1 MLALAVGF
9 FSAGIGVGGGAIMVP
24 TLVWLFRFEFRQAAG
39 TSLAIII
46 PISLIG
52 ALSHIFLFRHA
63 LNLQLLLIFVP
74 ATVLGALLGGFFL
87 LNFKT
92 RYLKLAF
99 AIFIMI
105 AGMRMLGI
113 FDVSFQLFDALKG
126 ASPDGNFILIIL
138 FGLVTGFISTM
149 LGVGCGLII
158 VPFFVI
164 LIGLGMHEAITLSL
178 TTMFFLTSTATLV
191 HRKYRAFDWTS
202 AKQMLLPAIAGAA
215 TGALISSRLPA
226 AVLKKAFGI
235 FLLAMALKFI
245 LEEAGFAYSKLRWG
259 VQDDYERMR

>member
-1 MLALAVGF
+1 MYLGFLALAVGF

-24 TLVWLFRFEFRQAAG
+24 TLVWLFRFEFRRAAG

-52 ALSHIFLFRHA
+52 ALGHIFLSGHG
-63 LNLQLLLIFVP
+63 LHLQLLLVFVP

-99 AIFIMI
+99 AIFITI

-113 FDVSFQLFDALKG
+113 YDFSLPLFDALKG
-126 ASPDGNFILIIL
+126 AAPDVHYVLIIL

-191 HRKYRAFDWTS
+191 HRKHRAFDWTS
-202 AKQMLLPAIAGAA
+202 ARQMLLPAIVGAA
-215 TGALISSRLPA
+215 AGALISSHLPG
-226 AVLKKAFGI
+226 AVLKKAFGV
-235 FLLAMALKFI
+235 FLLAMALKFFI
-245 LEEAGFAYSKLRWG
+245 EEAGFAFSKLRWST
-259 VQDDYERMR
+259 R